1 MKSTTV
7 SSSLYSKTTPKP
19 KADEDNIS
27 INSEKIESDE
37 DKINT
42 PGISSN
48 LIVNASFSRHN
59 HENTNNLQTM
69 QLDQQSIISNLVNKK
84 EDNKSLYSFI
94 TNDPFSPSNLSSSLR
109 KKGSQQQI
117 MKKSSDEESLV
128 QYKKLMML
136 LSEKEKESKG
146 LRTNY
151 EEYKKKMQKQKY
163 IFNKNKEHLELV
175 RKNNEMMKLLICK
188 LINSK

>member
-136 LSEKEKESKG
+136 LSEKEKESKIYRNKAFAKRG
-146 LRTNY
+146 NY
-151 EEYKKKMQKQKY
+151 QQESHKHPKQLSAY
-163 IFNKNKEHLELV
+163 QL
-175 RKNNEMMKLLICK
+175 
-188 LINSK
+188 